1 MTHTTKTI
9 RRVLARD
16 VAMREDLLNSAIE
29 GLIQDALALKHG
41 IKVTRIG
48 PGNYVV
54 EITSDVP
61 CGYTIYE
68 PR

>member
-9 RRVLARD
+9 RRVLATD
-16 VAMREDLLNSAIE
+16 VAGRDDLLNSTIE
-29 GLIQDALALKHG
+29 GLIPDALALKQG
-41 IKVTRIG
+41 IKVTRLG
-48 PGNYVV
+48 PGDYVV
-54 EITSDVP
+54 ETTSDVP